1 MNMRTLLLAATL
13 TFTAACGAESPP
25 AAEHADEVGAN
36 QIHIEDAAAEASG
49 IALATAGPS
58 ALREVLVLPGRIVL
72 QPSARAE
79 LHAPY
84 PGPVRAVL
92 KNVGDPVRRGDVLA
106 RVESSE
112 SLQTYS
118 IVAPIDGV
126 ILERDANVGDLTEG
140 HMLFVIGDLARLQV
154 ELNVSTRD
162 AGRVTSGQR
171 VLVTGLDGATQ
182 IDARI
187 ETVLPAVAASSQTL
201 TARAPFRAPATPPIR
216 PGMAVRGAVV
226 LAEQEVAIGVPDD
239 AVQTLGGQSV
249 VFVLVADETYEAR
262 PVTTG
267 RRGGGVIEITAG
279 LTAGERYV
287 GANAFLVK
295 AEIGKGEAG
304 HGH

>member
-1 MNMRTLLLAATL
+1 MNMRTLLLATTL
-13 TFTAACGAESPP
+13 TFAAACGAKAPP
-25 AAEHADEVGAN
+25 EAEHAEEAGEN
-36 QIHIEDAAAEASG
+36 QVHIESAAAEASG

-58 ALREVLVLPGRIVL
+58 ALREVLALPGRIVL

-92 KNVGDPVRRGDVLA
+92 KNVGDTVRRGEALA

-126 ILERDANVGDLTEG
+126 VLERDANVGDLSEG
-140 HMLFVIGDLARLQV
+140 HTLFVIGDLTRLQA

-162 AGRVTSGQR
+162 VGRVASGQR
-171 VLVTGLDGATQ
+171 VLVTGLDGVTQ

-187 ETVLPAVAASSQTL
+187 ETVLPAAAASSQTL
-201 TARAPFRAPATPPIR
+201 TARAPFSGAATSPIR

-226 LAEQEVAIGVPDD
+226 LAEQEVAIGVPED
-239 AVQTLGGQSV
+239 AVQTLDGQSV
-249 VFVLVADETYEAR
+249 VFVLVADEIYEAR
-262 PVTTG
+262 AVTTG

-279 LTAGERYV
+279 LAAGERYV
-287 GANAFLVK
+287 AANAFLVK